1 MQAVLKNWNFIRAIR
16 LLAGIALL
24 VYGYSI
30 MDWLIIL
37 IGFTL
42 GIMALTNSGCSRFS
56 SSCEVNPKEEDER

>member
-42 GIMALTNSGCSRFS
+42 GIMALTNSGCSPFS